1 MEKFLLQPGNL
12 LMVDVWSCKLC
23 DFGLSKFMFKSKG
36 EHREAPRGAPQY
48 RAPELIEGHWDL
60 LSEKADVYR

>member
-1 MEKFLLQPGNL
+1 
-12 LMVDVWSCKLC
+12 MVDVWSCKLC

-36 EHREAPRGAPQY
+36 DHREAPRGAPQY